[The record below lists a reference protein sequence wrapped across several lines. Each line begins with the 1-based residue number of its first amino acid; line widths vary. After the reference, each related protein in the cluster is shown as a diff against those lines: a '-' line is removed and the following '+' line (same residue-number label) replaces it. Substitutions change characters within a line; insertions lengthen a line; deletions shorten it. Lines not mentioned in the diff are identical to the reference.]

1 MRAPKAG
8 KRPHPIESHGHVR
21 HDDYFWLNRRGD
33 RDVLAYLE
41 AENRY
46 AAEVL
51 EPCEPLR
58 RCLIDEMRA
67 RIPPRVSSPPY
78 RDGGFFY
85 YARYEE
91 GQDYPILCRKRGTV
105 DADEQVLLDVNTLA
119 EGNDYCDVSG
129 FEVSPDHRYAV
140 FGIDYVGRRFY
151 TLRFLDLES
160 GSFLPDRIPDVT
172 DNVEWSAD
180 GRTVLYSR
188 QDPETLRDF
197 QVLRHRLGG
206 SVDVLVYQED
216 DDSCWLWVEKSLSGR
231 YLYLVSA
238 ATLSTEVRYL
248 AADMPGAEPVLFL
261 AREPEHEYYVT
272 DGVDRFFVMSNRDA
286 ENFRLFEARPEAT
299 GLTGWTELVP
309 HRADVL
315 IEGVEVLAGH
325 VVLAVTEYGIPRF
338 EVLDRN
344 DGSMARIDFDE
355 EVYSTEF
362 GDNYVYETASLR
374 IDYESLTTPETVI
387 DIDLATGTRST
398 IWQQPVAGGFER
410 DRYAAKRLYVDARD
424 GARVPVSLVYRP
436 DLRREAGNPLLL
448 YGYGAYGYSVEATF
462 DSDRLSLL
470 DRGFI
475 FAIAHVRGGSELGRH
490 WYRDG
495 RGFRKRNSFTD
506 FIDVA
511 RFLQGNSYTSARHCY
526 ARGGSAGGLLLGAVM
541 NMAPELFRGITT
553 RVPFVDIVTSML
565 DKDLPLTT
573 GEFDEWGDPDDP
585 ECYRYML
592 SYSPYDNVGA
602 KRYPDLLVTTG
613 LHDSQ
618 VQYWEPAKWIA
629 KLRDLATNNAL
640 MLLCTDMQAGH
651 GGKTGRYRSLEDT
664 ALVYTF
670 LLMLERQA
678 SLDQGD

>member
-1 MRAPKAG
+1 MRAPRAG
-8 KRPHPIESHGHVR
+8 KRPHPIETHGHVR
-21 HDDYFWLNRRGD
+21 HDDYFWLNRRDD

-51 EPCEPLR
+51 APCEPLR
-58 RCLIDEMRA
+58 QRLLEEMRS
-67 RIPPRVSSPPY
+67 RIPARVSSPPY
-78 RDGGFFY
+78 RDGEFFY

-91 GQDYPILCRKRGTV
+91 DQNYPILCRKPGSM
-105 DADEQVLLDVNTLA
+105 DADEQILLDVNSLA
-119 EGNDYCDVSG
+119 EGRDYCDVSG

-151 TLRFLDLES
+151 TLRFLDLEDS
-160 GSFLPDRIPDVT
+160 SFLPDCIPDVT
-172 DNVEWSAD
+172 DNVEWAAD
-180 GRTVLYSR
+180 SRTVLYAR

-197 QVLRHRLGG
+197 QVLRHELGSDG
-206 SVDVLVYQED
+206 DTLVYQED
-216 DDSCWLWVEKSLSGR
+216 DESFWLWVEKSLSGH

-248 AADMPGAEPVLFL
+248 SADRPDAEPGLFL
-261 AREPEHEYYVT
+261 AREPRHEYYVT
-272 DGVDRFFVMSNRDA
+272 DGVDRFFVLSNRDA
-286 ENFRLFEARPEAT
+286 ENFRLFEARAGET
-299 GLTGWTELVP
+299 GQASWTELVP

-315 IEGVEVLAGH
+315 IEGIEVLAGH
-325 VVLAVTEYGIPRF
+325 VVLAVTEMAVPRF
-338 EVLDRN
+338 EVLDRS
-344 DGSMARIDFDE
+344 GGATTRIDFDE

-362 GDNYVYETASLR
+362 GDNYVYESGELR
-374 IDYESLTTPETVI
+374 IDYESLTTPETVV
-387 DIDLATGTRST
+387 DIDLVTRSRSLV
-398 IWQQPVAGGFER
+398 WQQPVPGGFEHS
-410 DRYAAKRLYVDARD
+410 RYRAKRLYVEARD

-436 DLRREAGNPLLL
+436 DLRRDAGNPLLL
-448 YGYGAYGYSVEATF
+448 YGYGAYGFSVETTF
-462 DSDRLSLL
+462 DSERLSLL

-475 FAIAHVRGGSELGRH
+475 YAIAHVRGGSELGRG

-495 RGFRKRNSFTD
+495 RGFRKRNSFID

-511 RFLQGNSYTSARHCY
+511 RFLQGNGYTTPEHCY
-526 ARGGSAGGLLLGAVM
+526 ARGGSAGGLLVGAVM
-541 NMAPELFRGITT
+541 NMAPELFRGVST

-565 DKDLPLTT
+565 DRSLPLTT

-602 KRYPDLLVTTG
+602 RRYPDLLVTTG

-629 KLRDLATNNAL
+629 KLRDLATNDAL

-670 LLMLERQA
+670 LLMLEEPA
-678 SLDQGD
+678 VQGRCG